1 MWAQAPNLGADQVP
15 KVVLGVRGKT
25 LVAAY
30 LDNFYNYCL
39 FMAYDYDFLYGGMIY
54 TYKIK
59 FKKGV
64 DKNHHC
70 CRWFLISVA
79 KLWGGVWMREV
90 LSLLVCL
97 GMSCTQHVTGTKQV
111 VVGVYSDCWAV
122 DPKGPSSKVGLGGLK
137 HTVRM
142 QCVMSTSSSVLS
154 PLNCVCACVYN
165 ILISDW
171 SNTIE
176 NKREQIPMCPT

>member
-1 MWAQAPNLGADQVP
+1 MWAQAPNLGVDQVP
-15 KVVLGVRGKT
+15 KVVLGVRGRT

-30 LDNFYNYCL
+30 LDKFYNYCL

-70 CRWFLISVA
+70 CRRFLISVA
-79 KLWGGVWMREV
+79 KLWGDVWMREV
-90 LSLLVCL
+90 PSLLVSWDLLYSACHWHKA
-97 GMSCTQHVTGTKQV
+97 GSG
-111 VVGVYSDCWAV
+111 GVYSDCWAV
-122 DPKGPSSKVGLGGLK
+122 DTKGPSSEVGLGGPK

-142 QCVMSTSSSVLS
+142 
-154 PLNCVCACVYN
+154 
-165 ILISDW
+165 
-171 SNTIE
+171 
-176 NKREQIPMCPT
+176 